1 MQMSSVEQQTFRIGE
16 LARRVGS
23 TPRAVRHYE
32 ELGLLPDRGRPTG
45 RHRLY
50 DAQDEAR
57 LRELLQVRE
66 LLGLS
71 LAELRAWSD
80 AEAARAGLRAR
91 WHEFEPTDGERAE
104 ILRETLGHVE
114 TQLDLVRSR
123 REALEGLE
131 DELTAKRRRVREL
144 MAELEDRLG

>member
-1 MQMSSVEQQTFRIGE
+1 MGMASIQQEHFRIGE

-50 DAQDEAR
+50 DARDEAR
-57 LRELLQVRE
+57 LRELLQMRD

-71 LAELRAWSD
+71 LADLRAWSE

-91 WHEFEPTDGERAE
+91 WHEFEPTEGERAE
-104 ILRETLGHVE
+104 ILREALGHVE
-114 TQLDLVRSR
+114 TQLELVRSR

-144 MAELEDRLG
+144 MAELEDRPA